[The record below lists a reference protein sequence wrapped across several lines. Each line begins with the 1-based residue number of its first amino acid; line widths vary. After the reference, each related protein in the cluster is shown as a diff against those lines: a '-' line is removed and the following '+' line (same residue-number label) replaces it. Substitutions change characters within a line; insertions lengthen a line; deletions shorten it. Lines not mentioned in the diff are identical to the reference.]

1 MKDKIV
7 NLVERV
13 ENYHGWDVNTL
24 TNLILVGDIVDSVHL
39 KSGNIYQL
47 VDIALD
53 ATNGVE
59 DQLMAVYV
67 DNNYVT
73 YVRKLEEF
81 LVKFSPYSI
90 STMKDS

>member
-13 ENYHGWDVNTL
+13 ENYHGWDVNIL
-24 TNLILVGDIVDSVHL
+24 TTLILVGDIVDSVHL
-39 KSGNIYQL
+39 KSGSIYKL
-47 VDIALD
+47 VEIALD

-59 DQLMAVYV
+59 NQLMAVYV

-90 STMKDS
+90 STMRDS

>member
-13 ENYHGWDVNTL
+13 ENYHGWDVNILTTL
-24 TNLILVGDIVDSVHL
+24 VVIGDIIDSVHL
-39 KSGNIYQL
+39 KSGNIYKL

-81 LVKFSPYSI
+81 LVKFSPYSM
-90 STMKDS
+90 STMRDS